1 MRGLFLFLRLFQ
13 IKPFVLIYLVLYGDS
28 VTMIKRIYESV
39 NCPSPKGGGLQ
50 VQAHLH

>member
-1 MRGLFLFLRLFQ
+1 MRGLFLFLRQSQSNTL
-13 IKPFVLIYLVLYGDS
+13 YSLVLYGDS

>member
-1 MRGLFLFLRLFQ
+1 MRGLFLFLCKSNTL
-13 IKPFVLIYLVLYGDS
+13 YSLVLYGDS